1 MVPAAAGEVHCTVVV
16 RHRGALTAGRTARLD
31 PPPSLI
37 DNQLRLAGSCM
48 EYFSFFLYDSRN
60 LSATMGDLS
69 ECVLAWNSLSPS
81 GLCSWRERE
90 RAFPFLSTS
99 GAPCRAAIAA
109 RSPFLTQQEQHSVIP
124 HLSLRLT
131 RCRRRQ
137 HHSEIRGR
145 KVRANYISAAHADVL
160 FAAD

>member
-31 PPPSLI
+31 PPSLI
-37 DNQLRLAGSCM
+37 DNQLRLAGLCLG
-48 EYFSFFLYDSRN
+48 YFSSYLSDSRN

-90 RAFPFLSTS
+90 SLSLSFHIGSSLQGCHCSSQSFPDSAGAALSHS
-99 GAPCRAAIAA
+99 PLIAA
-109 RSPFLTQQEQHSVIP
+109 AANKMSSPTSF
-124 HLSLRLT
+124 
-131 RCRRRQ
+131 
-137 HHSEIRGR
+137 
-145 KVRANYISAAHADVL
+145 
-160 FAAD
+160 